1 MENRE
6 TPAKYLD
13 FILQKSIDDLKRDSK
28 VRLDFDA
35 VNMYFN
41 YVKKAKDT
49 LKAVYTLMHIAK
61 MKDTAVYLTFVLK
74 KIKEGAVNFDTLD
87 ENAREDCEYIKGE
100 LLKNFSLSV
109 VAGDEPELKIPEVS
123 GSGLSEMIKEN
134 KFKVKSDDDASIAEE
149 FSVKEFYNEE
159 EENSEEG
166 EEESSEEGDDMVAEM
181 VDDDEEAIKMNFG
194 DEDFELIS
202 NSEEGEEGFEI
213 LDGTE
218 ALKKTEYS
226 DIQQESDIESD
237 TGSDDIPGY
246 TGEIEGE
253 GFVIKKTISQD
264 EIKEEQIEQVI
275 PEELPK
281 EEITDEENPEEF
293 QEGYIESEVIIEET
307 VETILIEEKTEA
319 AEESLDGSL
328 EETLEDKSEEIPEE
342 EPEEEP
348 EELIEEVNNASRPEV
363 SEQYKDY
370 ESTLFEVNELLK
382 DYFLDIESIPDGAA
396 SPDGEPVIFGKIVE
410 LCNIMRNR
418 SDKMSF
424 SIISN
429 VYRNTGGI
437 FKEYLKT
444 NSRPNSEELE
454 KFNRGIILVE
464 GLIKG
469 DDLPEAD
476 DILESLEALRKSFT
490 DVVIE
495 TENTYG
501 DEVSSKEVERTEASS
516 EIGSGQDDNNEEEYK
531 EDIKPPVSLREKYS
545 NAELR
550 ESFKQLKLQIQD
562 LEQTFQSLD
571 EIEGEYQNYEGLR
584 TLSATFLN
592 LKEIIRRA
600 KILDLKNVA
609 KLSEA
614 GYVFIKFIQNYRMNP
629 FDEDIREIFKY
640 IIYNF
645 KAAALDKPNEDLER
659 FISYL
664 NDPVKIFTQQN
675 KKRN

>member
-1 MENRE
+1 LENRE

-28 VRLDFDA
+28 IRLDFDA

-109 VAGDEPELKIPEVS
+109 EAGDEPELKIPEVS

-149 FSVKEFYNEE
+149 FSVKEFYDEQEEISGEGE
-159 EENSEEG
+159 EENSKMASEEISI
-166 EEESSEEGDDMVAEM
+166 EASSETSFDNDT
-181 VDDDEEAIKMNFG
+181 DDEDDEAIKMNFG

-213 LDGTE
+213 LNGTE
-218 ALKKTEYS
+218 TLKKTEYS
-226 DIQQESDIESD
+226 DIQQESKIEND
-237 TGSDDIPGY
+237 TGSDDIPEY

-253 GFVIKKTISQD
+253 GFVIKKTIAQD
-264 EIKEEQIEQVI
+264 EIKEEQLEQEI
-275 PEELPK
+275 PEELPS
-281 EEITDEENPEEF
+281 EDIAAQENPEADSEEYE
-293 QEGYIESEVIIEET
+293 EGYIESEVIIEET
-307 VETILIEEKTEA
+307 VETVLIEEKEEA
-319 AEESLDGSL
+319 ADEPL
-328 EETLEDKSEEIPEE
+328 EETPEE
-342 EPEEEP
+342 EPED
-348 EELIEEVNNASRPEV
+348 LIEELSSTPQPEV

-382 DYFLDIESIPDGAA
+382 DYFLDIESVPDGAA

-490 DVVIE
+490 DVVVE
-495 TENTYG
+495 TENTSD
-501 DEVSSKEVERTEASS
+501 DETSSHKAEKAEASS
-516 EIGSGQDDNNEEEYK
+516 EIGSGQDAVNEEEYK
-531 EDIKPPVSLREKYS
+531 ENIKPPVSLREKYS

-571 EIEGEYQNYEGLR
+571 DIEGEYQNYEGLR

>member
-100 LLKNFSLSV
+100 LLKNFSLSGE
-109 VAGDEPELKIPEVS
+109 AGDEPELKIPEVS

-134 KFKVKSDDDASIAEE
+134 KFKVKTDEDASIAEE
-149 FSVKEFYNEE
+149 FSEKEFYSEQDDE
-159 EENSEEG
+159 SEEITD
-166 EEESSEEGDDMVAEM
+166 EVLP
-181 VDDDEEAIKMNFG
+181 DDDGEAGIMTFG

-202 NSEEGEEGFEI
+202 NSEEGDEGFEI
-213 LDGTE
+213 LDGEEVENKIVEEIPQRIEDGIIEEKVEDITE
-218 ALKKTEYS
+218 PR
-226 DIQQESDIESD
+226 
-237 TGSDDIPGY
+237 DIPEY
-246 TGEIEGE
+246 RGEMEGE
-253 GFVIKKTISQD
+253 GFVIKKKIVQ
-264 EIKEEQIEQVI
+264 E
-275 PEELPK
+275 
-281 EEITDEENPEEF
+281 TDEEIQEEDELNSEEIVIEGEEETSEDVTSTENISEEELEDGYE
-293 QEGYIESEVIIEET
+293 EGYIESEVIIEET
-307 VETILIEEKTEA
+307 EETILIEEKAE
-319 AEESLDGSL
+319 AEETDNEESDSEIEEESTEINEESEQK
-328 EETLEDKSEEIPEE
+328 EETPE
-342 EPEEEP
+342 
-348 EELIEEVNNASRPEV
+348 SEV

-370 ESTLFEVNELLK
+370 ENTLFEVNELLK
-382 DYFLDIESIPDGAA
+382 DYFLDIESVPDGAA

-444 NSRPNSEELE
+444 NSRPNPEELG
-454 KFNRGIILVE
+454 KFNKGIFLIE

-469 DDLPEAD
+469 DDIPEAD
-476 DILESLEALRKSFT
+476 DILASLEALRKSFT
-490 DVVIE
+490 DTTPVE
-495 TENTYG
+495 EPST
-501 DEVSSKEVERTEASS
+501 EVSRKEKVEHPETPS
-516 EIGSGQDDNNEEEYK
+516 EINSEEKEEYK
-531 EDIKPPVSLREKYS
+531 EITKPPLSLREKYS

-562 LEQTFQSLD
+562 LENTFQSLD
-571 EIEGEYQNYEGLR
+571 MIEGEYQNYEGLR
-584 TLSATFLN
+584 TLSSTFIN